1 MIIQLMINFFS
12 KYKFIFYL
20 SNFILLVL
28 YLFPGSLLGCF
39 LYNDCQLQPQLTKDF
54 LVSTNHLY
62 SFCLLSIIGLFT
74 YKNSNK
80 LNFLNLYLILLSII
94 LEILHIFIPVRSFE
108 LYDLFGNLLGVS
120 IVLTINFFY
129 RKYENYKN

>member
-1 MIIQLMINFFS
+1 MINFFS

-20 SNFILLVL
+20 SNLILIVL

-39 LYNDCQLQPQLTKDF
+39 LYKDCILQPQLTPDF

-62 SFCLLSIIGLFT
+62 AFCLLSIIGLFT
-74 YKNSNK
+74 YSNSDK
-80 LNFLNLYLILLSII
+80 LNFLNTYLVLLSII

-108 LYDLFGNLLGVS
+108 FSDLFGNLLGVI
-120 IVLTINFFY
+120 IVLIINFFY
-129 RKYENYKN
+129 QKYENFKN

>member
-1 MIIQLMINFFS
+1 MTINPLM
-12 KYKFIFYL
+12 IFYL
-20 SNFILLVL
+20 SNFFLLVL

-62 SFCLLSIIGLFT
+62 AFGLLSIIGLFT

-80 LNFLNLYLILLSII
+80 LNFLNLYLVLLSII
-94 LEILHIFIPVRSFE
+94 LEILHIFIPIRSFE
-108 LYDLFGNLLGVS
+108 FSDLFGNLLGVS

>member
-1 MIIQLMINFFS
+1 MINFFS
-12 KYKFIFYL
+12 KYKFIFYI

-28 YLFPGSLLGCF
+28 YLFPGSLLGYF
-39 LYNDCQLQPQLTKDF
+39 LYNDFQLQPQLTKDF

-62 SFCLLSIIGLFT
+62 AFSLLSIIGLFT

-108 LYDLFGNLLGVS
+108 LSDLFGNLLGVS

-129 RKYENYKN
+129 TKYENYKN

>member
-1 MIIQLMINFFS
+1 MINFFS

-20 SNFILLVL
+20 SNLILLVL

-62 SFCLLSIIGLFT
+62 AFGLLSIIGLFT

-108 LYDLFGNLLGVS
+108 LSDLFGNLLGVS

-129 RKYENYKN
+129 IKYENYKN

>member
-1 MIIQLMINFFS
+1 MINFFS

-39 LYNDCQLQPQLTKDF
+39 LYDDCQLQPQLTKDF

-62 SFCLLSIIGLFT
+62 AFSLLTIIGTFT
-74 YKNSNK
+74 YQNSNNS
-80 LNFLNLYLILLSII
+80 NFLNIYLIFLSIS
-94 LEILHIFIPVRSFE
+94 LEISHIFILVRSFE
-108 LYDLFGNLLGVS
+108 FSDLFGNLLGVL
-120 IVLTINFFY
+120 IVLIIKPFYKKYGNF
-129 RKYENYKN
+129 KK

>member
-1 MIIQLMINFFS
+1 MINFFS

-20 SNFILLVL
+20 SNIILLFL
-28 YLFPGSLLGCF
+28 YLFPGSILGCY

-62 SFCLLSIIGLFT
+62 AFGLLSIIGLFT

-108 LYDLFGNLLGVS
+108 LSDLFGNLLGVS

>member
-1 MIIQLMINFFS
+1 MINFFS

-28 YLFPGSLLGCF
+28 YLFPGSLLGCY

-62 SFCLLSIIGLFT
+62 AFGLLSIIGIIT

-80 LNFLNLYLILLSII
+80 LNFLSLYLVLLSII

-108 LYDLFGNLLGVS
+108 FSDLFGNLLGVF

>member
-1 MIIQLMINFFS
+1 MINFFS

-28 YLFPGSLLGCF
+28 YLFPGSLLGCY

-62 SFCLLSIIGLFT
+62 AFSLLSVIGFFT
-74 YKNSNK
+74 YNNSNK
-80 LNFLNLYLILLSII
+80 LNLLNIYLVLLSIV
-94 LEILHIFIPVRSFE
+94 LEISHLFIPERGFE
-108 LYDLFGNLLGVS
+108 LSDLFGNLFGVS

>member
-1 MIIQLMINFFS
+1 MINFFS

-28 YLFPGSLLGCF
+28 YLFPGSLLGCYF
-39 LYNDCQLQPQLTKDF
+39 YNDCQSQPQITRDF
-54 LVSTNHLY
+54 LVSSNHFY
-62 SFCLLSIIGLFT
+62 AFSLLSIIGLFT
-74 YKNSNK
+74 YNNSNK
-80 LNFLNLYLILLSII
+80 LNLLNIYLVLLSIV
-94 LEILHIFIPVRSFE
+94 LEISHLFIPERGFE
-108 LYDLFGNLLGVS
+108 LSDLFGNLLGVS

>member
-1 MIIQLMINFFS
+1 MINFFS

-20 SNFILLVL
+20 SNLILIVL

-39 LYNDCQLQPQLTKDF
+39 LYKDCILQPQLTPDF

-62 SFCLLSIIGLFT
+62 AFCLLSIIGLFT
-74 YKNSNK
+74 YYNSDK
-80 LNFLNLYLILLSII
+80 SNFLITYLVLLSIV

-108 LYDLFGNLLGVS
+108 FSDLFGNLLGVI
-120 IVLTINFFY
+120 IVLIINFFY
-129 RKYENYKN
+129 QKYENFKN

>member
-1 MIIQLMINFFS
+1 MINFFS
-12 KYKFIFYL
+12 KYKSIFYL

-28 YLFPGSLLGCF
+28 YLFPGSLIGCF
-39 LYNDCQLQPQLTKDF
+39 LYNDCQLEYQITKDF
-54 LVSTNHLY
+54 LISTNHLY
-62 SFCLLSIIGLFT
+62 AFGLLSIIGLFT
-74 YKNSNK
+74 YKNSNN

-108 LYDLFGNLLGVS
+108 LSDLFGNLLGVS

>member
-1 MIIQLMINFFS
+1 MINFFS

-28 YLFPGSLLGCF
+28 YLFPGSLFGYF
-39 LYNDCQLQPQLTKDF
+39 LYNDFQMQPQLTKDF

-62 SFCLLSIIGLFT
+62 AFGLLSIIGLFT

-108 LYDLFGNLLGVS
+108 LSDLFGNLLGVS
-120 IVLTINFFY
+120 IVLTVNFFY

>member
-1 MIIQLMINFFS
+1 MINFFS
-12 KYKFIFYL
+12 KYKSIFYL

-39 LYNDCQLQPQLTKDF
+39 LYNDCQLQPQITKNF

-62 SFCLLSIIGLFT
+62 AFGLLSIIGLFT
-74 YKNSNK
+74 YKNSKN
-80 LNFLNLYLILLSII
+80 LNFLKLYLIVLSII
-94 LEILHIFIPVRSFE
+94 LEILHIFIPVRGFE
-108 LYDLFGNLLGVS
+108 LSDLFGNLLGVL
-120 IVLTINFFY
+120 IVLTVSFFY

>member
-1 MIIQLMINFFS
+1 MINFFS

-39 LYNDCQLQPQLTKDF
+39 LYNDCQLQPQLTNDF

-62 SFCLLSIIGLFT
+62 AFSLLSVIGLFT

-80 LNFLNLYLILLSII
+80 FNFLNLYLILLSIV
-94 LEILHIFIPVRSFE
+94 LEISHLFIPERGFE
-108 LYDLFGNLLGVS
+108 LSDLFGNLLGVS

>member
-1 MIIQLMINFFS
+1 M
-12 KYKFIFYL
+12 
-20 SNFILLVL
+20 LVL

-39 LYNDCQLQPQLTKDF
+39 LYNDCQLQPQISKDF

-62 SFCLLSIIGLFT
+62 AFGLLSIIGLFT
-74 YKNSNK
+74 YKNSN
-80 LNFLNLYLILLSII
+80 NLNLYLIVLSII
-94 LEILHIFIPVRSFE
+94 LEILHIFIPLRSFE
-108 LYDLFGNLLGVS
+108 LSDLFGNLLGVS